1 MIHLQHA
8 TFREPYAMIDA
19 VQSDLKNG
27 LDCMILT
34 TCTYMLQSTIKQ
46 LRLHG
51 IPFHN
56 PYRPA
61 QGGWNPL
68 AAGKTAQR
76 ILQFIKRCPKYSSE
90 AEALLHLWTAAQLAD
105 WTRDLGASCFAA
117 RGKKQELLD
126 LAKDKERKNELV
138 RAEDYLS
145 PACLTWTDAAD
156 FAAYER
162 AILGNN
168 RRSYEFPLALAR
180 RDIKLLTETPR
191 VVIGTVHSVKGAEAA
206 SVYLAPDLSMAGY
219 DQWSRRGTPQHDDV
233 RRVFYVAMTRARETL
248 TILGP
253 GSNLAV
259 EGM

>member
-1 MIHLQHA
+1 MHNA
-8 TFREPYAMIDA
+8 PFREPYAMIRA
-19 VQSDLKNG
+19 VNSDLKDG

-34 TCTYMLQSTIKQ
+34 TCAYMLQATIKQ

-61 QGGWNPL
+61 QGAWNPL
-68 AAGKTAQR
+68 AAGKTAER
-76 ILQFIKRCPKYSSE
+76 ILQFVKRCPKYSSE
-90 AEALLHLWTAAQLAD
+90 GEAMLHLWTAAQLAD
-105 WTRDLGASCFAA
+105 WTKDLGASCFAA

-126 LAKDKERKNELV
+126 LAKDKDRKNEMV
-138 RAEDYLS
+138 QAEDYLS
-145 PACLTWTDAAD
+145 PACLAWTDAAD
-156 FAAYER
+156 FRAYEQ
-162 AILGNN
+162 AILGNK

-180 RDIKLLTETPR
+180 RDIALLTTKPR

-233 RRVFYVAMTRARETL
+233 RRVFYVGMTRAKTKLTL
-248 TILGP
+248 LGP
-253 GSNLAV
+253 GDNLAV
-259 EGM
+259 TGM